1 MIPVLATII
10 ALTNACGTVSVD
22 LHGARVTSYVPV
34 GGEEVFFTSKTG
46 VGGVPVCWPWFGGL
60 GPSADSRRHGIARYR
75 DFKVV
80 ESKRH
85 SYCDKELILRLESD
99 AETRKLFPHD
109 FALTVSVRLTDK
121 LTLTMIGE
129 NTGSDP
135 FEVTEA
141 IHPYFAV
148 GDSARCRVEGEDSG
162 EWRLDDPV
170 FERSY
175 TFTDEGGN
183 GRHMWRPNAES
194 HLSRSVAP
202 FAPGEWRNFIC
213 LESGTFEKSRAYV
226 LKPGEKHTLV
236 RTIHLTGT
244 YTQAKPLDLQA
255 RIDAAAAA
263 GGGRVSVPKGEW
275 LVKPI
280 KLRSNIDLHLEDGAT
295 LVFPDDPRACLPAV
309 RSSFSAIE
317 YYGLSPLVHG
327 YGVTNVSV
335 TGRGTIA
342 SRMAV
347 WRSWFERE
355 QRPDVLENMR
365 RLYEWGES
373 DTPVEERRFEDLIAA
388 RLRPC
393 CVEFERCR
401 NVRLEGFRIRESP
414 LWCVHLRLC
423 EDVTVRGVDIHALG
437 HNNDGIDVNASR
449 NVLIEN
455 CTLEQGDD
463 GFVIKSGRDRDGRRV
478 GVPCENVEIRNC
490 VLRNGHTLLGVGSEV
505 AGGVRNI
512 SLHDCRVD
520 GILQTAVVHVKTS
533 DRKGAFVENISVSNV
548 VVVGSVNRIVSL
560 GTNVDYQWGKYPARE
575 RLLTRI
581 DGLRV
586 EDVRAQSVRQVYYMI
601 GDARLPVKNVRL
613 KNIKVDRFE
622 KASQVENVDLSV
634 DD

>member
-1 MIPVLATII
+1 MIPGLATII

-46 VGGVPVCWPWFGGL
+46 VGGVPICWPWFGGL

-85 SYCDKELILRLESD
+85 SYCDKELIMRLESD

-121 LTLTMIGE
+121 LTLTMVGE

-263 GGGRVSVPKGEW
+263 GCPCR
-275 LVKPI
+275 
-280 KLRSNIDLHLEDGAT
+280 
-295 LVFPDDPRACLPAV
+295 RA
-309 RSSFSAIE
+309 
-317 YYGLSPLVHG
+317 
-327 YGVTNVSV
+327 
-335 TGRGTIA
+335 
-342 SRMAV
+342 
-347 WRSWFERE
+347 
-355 QRPDVLENMR
+355 
-365 RLYEWGES
+365 
-373 DTPVEERRFEDLIAA
+373 
-388 RLRPC
+388 
-393 CVEFERCR
+393 
-401 NVRLEGFRIRESP
+401 
-414 LWCVHLRLC
+414 
-423 EDVTVRGVDIHALG
+423 
-437 HNNDGIDVNASR
+437 
-449 NVLIEN
+449 
-455 CTLEQGDD
+455 
-463 GFVIKSGRDRDGRRV
+463 SG
-478 GVPCENVEIRNC
+478 
-490 VLRNGHTLLGVGSEV
+490 S
-505 AGGVRNI
+505 
-512 SLHDCRVD
+512 
-520 GILQTAVVHVKTS
+520 
-533 DRKGAFVENISVSNV
+533 
-548 VVVGSVNRIVSL
+548 
-560 GTNVDYQWGKYPARE
+560 
-575 RLLTRI
+575 
-581 DGLRV
+581 
-586 EDVRAQSVRQVYYMI
+586 
-601 GDARLPVKNVRL
+601 
-613 KNIKVDRFE
+613 
-622 KASQVENVDLSV
+622 
-634 DD
+634 